1 MAKIKSKGTV
11 LAVAISAV
19 YTAIP
24 QLKSI
29 SISGAA
35 SETYDSTTLDGTVY
49 KTKDPTGYTE
59 PATISA
65 ELFRDPDNTTHQ
77 FLIALLAAP
86 VATNF
91 KVTYAD
97 STPLEEVYS
106 GVGFGWD
113 TTVAPADGLSSTLT
127 VVTSGAPS

>member
-11 LAVAISAV
+11 LAVSISAV

-65 ELFRDPDNTTHQ
+65 DLFRDPDNTTHQ
-77 FLIALLAAP
+77 ALIALLAAP

-97 STPLEEVYS
+97 ATPLEEVYS